1 MLVIL
6 RRAYYLAAVVS
17 VSVFLATCSTT
28 GVNPTGLSG
37 GQAMCP
43 MGPRPTLDCRGVLQ
57 QYARDFK
64 ADLNAMSKVD
74 VKLGITSNKMMEADA
89 LTSDLLQ
96 HYYQTC
102 SLYNACVLSPQQ
114 YAAKSEKLQEIQ
126 LRVRR
131 AIVGGGV
138 GSQQN
143 IQINPG
149 PGTTFTPSMGDAGM
163 AQPPMDA
170 PPPPPPP
177 PGDGGGMMPP
187 IAAVDNSGSGTSI
200 DVNIPPVD
208 NPQTRGDAVLSL
220 LRQGSQLLRDQAAA
234 QGTAPANSGAASSA
248 PVTPPQ
254 GNLDD
259 NLRGILQSLKK
270 NVQSK
275 NPAKAGGQVVVG
287 NLTEEGQSWSS
298 PLGAL
303 LRDRLDNLVQSGQI
317 FRASGGPKTR
327 GITVK
332 QVAAVQNP
340 NDPAALGTLYDADLS
355 ITGTYKAQS
364 DRVSLNLSATDP
376 GGTQLARARGDVP
389 AAAVPNVVSDS
400 AQNDAQTQQLHN
412 ALEGLGPKSQA
423 GFKVDITTNQPGA
436 GASFRLGDEIKYF
449 VTSTMDGYLYLF
461 HSDGEKNMTRIFPNQ
476 YQPEARISA
485 GTTLEVPVAGAPFKF
500 EASPPFGLETT
511 FVVVTRTP
519 LNEADFQ
526 RIEGGFAKPKGDVVA
541 LVGTRGVAIKATGAG
556 AKTPTPERVW
566 NSVTVLIRP

>member
-1 MLVIL
+1 MV
-6 RRAYYLAAVVS
+6 
-17 VSVFLATCSTT
+17 
-28 GVNPTGLSG
+28 
-37 GQAMCP
+37 
-43 MGPRPTLDCRGVLQ
+43 
-57 QYARDFK
+57 
-64 ADLNAMSKVD
+64 
-74 VKLGITSNKMMEADA
+74 
-89 LTSDLLQ
+89 
-96 HYYQTC
+96 
-102 SLYNACVLSPQQ
+102 
-114 YAAKSEKLQEIQ
+114 
-126 LRVRR
+126 
-131 AIVGGGV
+131 
-138 GSQQN
+138 
-143 IQINPG
+143 
-149 PGTTFTPSMGDAGM
+149 
-163 AQPPMDA
+163 
-170 PPPPPPP
+170 
-177 PGDGGGMMPP
+177 PP
-187 IAAVDNSGSGTSI
+187 IAAVDSSGSGTSI

-234 QGTAPANSGAASSA
+234 QGTAPANSGAVSSA

-275 NPAKAGGQVVVG
+275 NPAKAGGQVIVG

-340 NDPAALGTLYDADLS
+340 NDPAALGALYDADLS

-364 DRVSLNLSATDP
+364 DRISLNLNATDP
-376 GGTQLARARGDVP
+376 GGTQLARARGDLP
-389 AAAVPNVVSDS
+389 AASVPNVVSDS
-400 AQNDAQTQQLHN
+400 AQNDAQTQQLYN

-461 HSDGEKNMTRIFPNQ
+461 HSDADKNVTRIFPNQ

-541 LVGTRGVAIKATGAG
+541 LVGTRGVAVKASSAG
-556 AKTPTPERVW
+556 ANAAGPERVW